1 MMKARVPQE
10 QKQRGAPNG
19 DVFGGRIASVDD
31 ECERARCVVDVG
43 GASKIEVR
51 RGLSSRVVDVRNSQ
65 EQCGRQCTRIVATM
79 RAKSE

>member
-43 GASKIEVR
+43 GRVENRSQARVIESRGRCSKFT
-51 RGLSSRVVDVRNSQ
+51 G
-65 EQCGRQCTRIVATM
+65 TM
-79 RAKSE
+79 WSPMYQNRSDNESEE